1 MRLCDNLCDKR
12 FTMLLCAI
20 YYTVVRVMKIEI
32 VRSFH
37 CFNLFNILK
46 IDWKWNNEIIK
57 AIFFI

>member
-46 IDWKWNNEIIK
+46 ID
-57 AIFFI
+57 